1 MRVIFFFIIILSFK
15 SLLSAENELGTVLVS
30 PNKSLIELD
39 KVGSS
44 VFYIDKE
51 DIEKSSSTTSTGLLQ
66 EFGGF
71 TIAPKGNKGTDSSY
85 YNRGLAR
92 KYIKVLVDGM
102 DLSDITSTQEEV
114 TYIDNISMFNIE
126 NIELLNGSQGT
137 LYGGNAI
144 GGVISINSSLANKY
158 GLTQENYI
166 EGGSY
171 GTVKNSNSVKFLN
184 KDYSFVFN
192 LDGERS
198 NGYNSFID
206 TGLAPTEKDGY

>member
-1 MRVIFFFIIILSFK
+1 MRVIYFFIIILLFK
-15 SLLSAENELGTVLVS
+15 PLHSTANELGTVLVS

-71 TIAPKGNKGTDSSY
+71 TVAPKGNKGTDSGY

-126 NIELLNGSQGT
+126 NIELKL
-137 LYGGNAI
+137 
-144 GGVISINSSLANKY
+144 
-158 GLTQENYI
+158 
-166 EGGSY
+166 
-171 GTVKNSNSVKFLN
+171 
-184 KDYSFVFN
+184 
-192 LDGERS
+192 
-198 NGYNSFID
+198 
-206 TGLAPTEKDGY
+206 